1 MASPRPSSSMESVSE
16 VDVYN
21 LLELACKSVYRA
33 KDGDS
38 RQYAAIQKKC
48 EDLFAKDYL
57 FSVIS
62 NDQGSLNAAYPS
74 NIVFLEQPLSGH
86 NADPVIRPSA
96 SSTPPCDAAR
106 LREQILKARNAR
118 CRARFPV
125 PVILYEGKRI
135 CRSATLSSGPEIYGR
150 YGYDYFFSADPALQR
165 HRYTR
170 RMHTNVCK
178 MLGNAEIPA
187 SLSLRE
193 IVDDQLLGSEGSAPA
208 LHSDWQLFT
217 KVRKEDI
224 RLLQIMAVNLI
235 CDFMVEKKK
244 VKMWMNVT
252 SSEKV
257 DKENRYNDFAILAL
271 PYPGDNLFLS
281 LLPGCEF
288 FRGYRDNEYNGEG
301 LVYDWS
307 QGFVDVALDI
317 PDDTISSQLN
327 IDWKKYT
334 TWDVVRLTQNYM
346 KLLLKYVFDGNTGVL
361 VHCISGWDRTPLF
374 VSLLRLS
381 LWADGRIHPSLTA
394 NEMAY
399 LTVAYDWFLFGHH
412 LPDRLEKGEEI
423 FFFCFYMLKHLD
435 SEDFSVLTLKGNRE
449 RRNTSDSNFEHILL
463 EEEKLGSNTSLN
475 SSCSSVSSRD
485 LPPAVFPVLD
495 SGDENLSFG
504 NGNYVHHGTS
514 STPPTLTNSSESGS
528 PLLHGRCFAPPSSPV
543 AVPTSR
549 RQRSESS
556 SSVCAGS
563 WQVINGTG
571 SVRSSVSARDAVS
584 SPTTLELNRNTSSSR
599 SSLNGRHLEDK
610 ADGPLQRTVL
620 LKRRRQ
626 RLQDVRKVIDNTYK
640 TIIAGRFSGGRAD
653 GLGGFLQKMG
663 LRSPAKA
670 TAV

>member
-1 MASPRPSSSMESVSE
+1 MASPDGAMEAVTE

-38 RQYAAIQKKC
+38 QQYASIQKKC

-62 NDQGSLNAAYPS
+62 NEQGTLNGAYPA

-86 NADPVIRPSA
+86 NADPVIRPCA

-150 YGYDYFFSADPALQR
+150 YGYDYFFSDCASECGNGHKAEEGNGALKESSINQ
-165 HRYTR
+165 
-170 RMHTNVCK
+170 
-178 MLGNAEIPA
+178 
-187 SLSLRE
+187 SS
-193 IVDDQLLGSEGSAPA
+193 
-208 LHSDWQLFT
+208 SDWQLFT

-224 RLLQIMAVNLI
+224 RLLQIMSVNLI

-244 VKMWMNVT
+244 VKMWM
-252 SSEKV
+252 K
-257 DKENRYNDFAILAL
+257 
-271 PYPGDNLFLS
+271 
-281 LLPGCEF
+281 
-288 FRGYRDNEYNGEG
+288 GYRDNEYNGEG

-307 QGFVDVALDI
+307 QVRQSGLLLRQVGAFVDVALDI

-346 KLLLKYVFDGNTGVL
+346 KLLLKYIFDGNTGLL

-399 LTVAYDWFLFGHH
+399 LTVAYDWFLFG
-412 LPDRLEKGEEI
+412 
-423 FFFCFYMLKHLD
+423 
-435 SEDFSVLTLKGNRE
+435 KGNRE

-463 EEEKLGSNTSLN
+463 EEERLGSNTSLN

-485 LPPAVFPVLD
+485 LPPAVFPVPD
-495 SGDENLSFG
+495 SGDESLSFG
-504 NGNYVHHGTS
+504 NGNYVYHGAS
-514 STPPTLTNSSESGS
+514 GTPPTLTNSSENGS
-528 PLLHGRCFAPPSSPV
+528 PLQHGRCFAPPSSPV
-543 AVPTSR
+543 AVPTSL

-584 SPTTLELNRNTSSSR
+584 SPTTLELNRNASSSR

-610 ADGPLQRTVL
+610 ADGPLQRAVL
-620 LKRRRQ
+620 LNRRRQ

>member
-1 MASPRPSSSMESVSE
+1 MASPRASSAMEAVTE
-16 VDVYN
+16 VDVYD

-38 RQYAAIQKKC
+38 QQYASIQKKC

-62 NDQGSLNAAYPS
+62 NEQGTLNGAYPA

-86 NADPVIRPSA
+86 NADPVIRPCA

-150 YGYDYFFSADPALQR
+150 YGYDYFFSEQPPEVDVAADCASECGNGHKAEEGNGALKESSINQ
-165 HRYTR
+165 
-170 RMHTNVCK
+170 
-178 MLGNAEIPA
+178 
-187 SLSLRE
+187 SS
-193 IVDDQLLGSEGSAPA
+193 
-208 LHSDWQLFT
+208 SDWQLFT

-224 RLLQIMAVNLI
+224 RLLQIMSVNLI

-271 PYPGDNLFLS
+271 PYPG
-281 LLPGCEF
+281 CEF

-307 QGFVDVALDI
+307 QAFVDVALDI

-346 KLLLKYVFDGNTGVL
+346 KLLLKYIFDGNTGLL

-435 SEDFSVLTLKGNRE
+435 SEDFSILTLKGNRE

-463 EEEKLGSNTSLN
+463 EEERLGSNTSLN

-485 LPPAVFPVLD
+485 LPPAVFPVPD
-495 SGDENLSFG
+495 SGDESLSFG
-504 NGNYVHHGTS
+504 NGNYVYHGAS
-514 STPPTLTNSSESGS
+514 GTPPTLTNSSENGS
-528 PLLHGRCFAPPSSPV
+528 PLQHGRCFAPPSSPV
-543 AVPTSR
+543 AVPTSL

-584 SPTTLELNRNTSSSR
+584 SPTTLELNRNASSSR

-610 ADGPLQRTVL
+610 ADGPLQRAVL
-620 LKRRRQ
+620 LNRRRQ